1 MPCEAV
7 VFETLIVGQGAMHH
21 LVRGLDWSQTPLGAL
36 DTWSEV
42 LVSQVNFLL
51 SSETASTLSWG
62 DELTFIYNDAAIP
75 TLGLKHPAAL
85 GKPGMAVFPEAWHM
99 MGPEMDACY
108 LRGETLFRKQVC
120 FPLLMRGEVED
131 AYFNYSL
138 TPVYERGHIAGVH
151 GLHEN
156 ITESMSYRRERDSV
170 TLQLAQ
176 VLEATSDGVV
186 SLDREWKISYLNA
199 RAHAILRMDDSL
211 LGRNTWETFP
221 HQIYPNSP
229 YVKYYEQAMY
239 QGIEG
244 MFEAFY
250 PEPLNLYMKIEVR
263 PARDGIVVFI
273 HDVTERVQVEQQL
286 EQSKAREREAESRE
300 RNNLRE
306 LFEYAPAF
314 IALLTGPEH
323 VFEMANTAYQQM
335 MGGRILI
342 GCKVV
347 DCVPEVRGTAWIPT
361 LDAVYRTGIPHVES
375 GARLMLAAT
384 PGGPLE
390 ERIVDYVYQPRRRPD
405 GTIFGLIAL
414 GTDVTDQRRA
424 EQALIQSEK
433 LAVVGRLASS
443 IAHEI
448 NNPLGAAMNYLYL
461 AGVSDDVAEVRD
473 FIRSAEG
480 ELRRVSIISTQTLLS
495 QKQFFRPSS
504 TNLQEITGGVLLLYQ
519 GRIKTAHVQVEVRH
533 HAPHPVVCIEGEIR
547 QTFANLIGNA
557 IDAMNPDGGRLLLRS
572 HPATDWK
579 TGRKGSRMTFADTGP
594 GIDPSVQERIFDPF
608 FTTKGA
614 LGNGLGLWITQ
625 EIITRHHGKIR
636 MRSVAGKPRSGTV
649 ITLFLPDAP

>member
-1 MPCEAV
+1 MPCEADV
-7 VFETLIVGQGAMHH
+7 REPLIVGQGEMHN
-21 LVRGLDWSQTPLGAL
+21 LVRALDWSQTPLGAL

-42 LVSQVNFLL
+42 LLSQVNFLL

-62 DELTFIYNDAAIP
+62 DELTFFYNDAAIP
-75 TLGLKHPAAL
+75 TLGMKHPAAL

-120 FPLLMRGEVED
+120 FPLLIRGAVED

-138 TPVYERGHIAGVH
+138 TPVYERGRIAGVH

-156 ITESMSYRRERDSV
+156 ITESMSVRRERDAV

-176 VLEATSDGVV
+176 VLEAMSDGVV
-186 SLDREWKISYLNA
+186 SLNREWQISYLNT
-199 RAHAILRMDDSL
+199 RAHAMLKSDDRL
-211 LGRNTWETFP
+211 LGTNTWQSFP
-221 HQIYPNSP
+221 HQIYPDSP
-229 YVKYYEQAMY
+229 YVKYYERAMY
-239 QGIEG
+239 QGIAG
-244 MFEAFY
+244 TFEAFY
-250 PEPLNLYMKIEVR
+250 PEPLNLYMQIEVR
-263 PARDGIVVFI
+263 PAREGIVVFI
-273 HDVTERVQVEQQL
+273 HDITERVRAEQQL
-286 EQSKAREREAESRE
+286 EEAKSREKEVESRE

-323 VFEMANTAYQQM
+323 VFEMANTAYQEM
-335 MGGRILI
+335 MGRRSLI
-342 GCKVV
+342 GCKVI
-347 DCVPEVRGTAWIPT
+347 DCVPEIVGTLWIPK
-361 LDAVYRTGIPHVES
+361 LDAVYRTGIPHVER
-375 GARLMLAAT
+375 GAHLMISRT

-390 ERIVDYVYQPRRRPD
+390 ERIVDYVYQPRRRLD

-461 AGVSDDVAEVRD
+461 AGVSDDLQEVQES
-473 FIRSAEG
+473 IRSAEA
-480 ELRRVSIISTQTLLS
+480 ELRRVTIISTQTLLS
-495 QKQFFRPSS
+495 QKQFSRPSS
-504 TNLQEITGGVLLLYQ
+504 TNFPDITAGVLLLYQ
-519 GRIKTAHVQVEVRH
+519 GRIKTAHVQVEVHH
-533 HAPHPVVCIEGEIR
+533 HAPHQVICIEGEIR

-557 IDAMNPDGGRLLLRS
+557 IDAMMRDGGRLLLRS
-572 HPATDWK
+572 RPATDWK

-594 GIDPSVQERIFDPF
+594 GIEADVQERIFDPF

-625 EIITRHHGKIR
+625 EIITRHQGKIR
-636 MRSVAGKPRSGTV
+636 LRSAAGKPRSGTV
-649 ITLFLPDAP
+649 FTLFLPDID